1 MIFLIDSKSILDCRT
16 YSIIRPHQFDV
27 VAILEYYKQQL
38 QSAEFKEESKTILF
52 DKLRTLANVL
62 FNSNKSQILRL
73 LQVFAQ
79 NSTENKQIFQTF
91 QDSSCSQWFIEQL
104 YVDLVQI
111 IFQQYLINDQQFIGV
126 LLKKIM
132 NLYELNLQVQSGQYK
147 NPRSQEHYKSDMNKR
162 CQGKNEKIIQQDQ
175 FIEQFKV
182 QIEDCIREN
191 NQKQVLNDAQYETQY
206 AEKNTHPPKTTQ
218 KKQSKQ
224 QQGKQKK
231 ENFNQET
238 NLFQSNPACS
248 QQQGQGS
255 SGLEIQKQQ
264 DQINDLICNII
275 SKKSIDSE
283 NLTEEYPKQKEQSK
297 NQDMSSIQED
307 IKKKEEKNQ
316 VKIDVKKEIQD
327 QKNNQ
332 DINSMQNYQLP
343 ENEQENIVLQ
353 KYTTLEGVYEL
364 LEDQYSFD
372 SWWPVFKAQ
381 CSQCKNKDE
390 FFKVLQQKA
399 PILMEKWSK
408 TTEKSD
414 REIIER
420 FEEIDFEKQDYEQQ
434 NDCLIIR
441 EQDINNTVEKPQ
453 SLEINKNICTDIV
466 NQQQENIDKSKNNQQ
481 IQSQGNQTESNHIQ
495 GSQQFINQEFIQENR
510 FSQDFSDGGL
520 FNLNQQ
526 QNFENQ
532 NFSDLFVLSPS
543 KKSSANYC
551 SDEENFLLNKGNEEE
566 NNSDLSQSDSVILD
580 EKQTKKSLIT
590 NLEQFYKSKL
600 VENQP
605 QHIFPE
611 LEYMGDTEKMVD
623 KLLSYLDFENLDIQ
637 IEDFLAQPPINPSK
651 NLQEFVLTT
660 YNIIKHITIHK
671 YSTIIE
677 VKQVDKEYLGSVIIC
692 QVNNN
697 NKEIKKYKGPCLDIV
712 NIITRL
718 IAIKKLNNKFFS
730 EGLESTSL
738 FQIVMSI
745 IKRLV
750 PGKGVFKEIT
760 ERYKKIKSPHD
771 RHLDKIV
778 LIKAQKSSPLVSTN
792 KQNYQSDKSENKKYD
807 LNKQSSAKRR
817 NYDKRGQR
825 DGQYQNRNTETNQ
838 VKNKRAKC
846 NQSQSQNQNESNPII
861 QQNYYN
867 YDEQDY
873 SFDQSPYPQNQ
884 QTQSQYQSYSQNQY
898 LQPSQYKKSPN
909 YQNQP
914 CQQGY
919 QGTSKNQQQDY
930 NFYQQSAQNQYAYNM
945 PYHPNHLQ
953 QFQYQGQYQ
962 YNNQN
967 DMHMQAYPYFLK
979 KSQTIQKGNYK
990 LEKHSRQ
997 QLQTQQSY
1005 SNNRQN
1011 NQYDQFHQNQQM
1023 MQSYE
1028 GYAKQNQRRYDYQQ
1042 QSASQSPAYQNQG
1055 HFNQDNQYLNQPSF
1069 YQMQSQNN
1077 QRPID
1082 CQIIQKMVTKLMG
1095 DRMH

>member
-38 QSAEFKEESKTILF
+38 QSAEFKEESKPILF
-52 DKLRTLANVL
+52 DKLKTLANVL

-73 LQVFAQ
+73 LQVFTQ
-79 NSTENKQIFQTF
+79 NSSENQQLFQTF
-91 QDSSCSQWFIEQL
+91 QTSTCSQWFIEQL
-104 YVDLVQI
+104 YIDLVLI
-111 IFQQYLINDQQFIGV
+111 IFQQYLLNDQQFIGV

-147 NPRSQEHYKSDMNKR
+147 SPRFQEHHQSNMNKR
-162 CQGKNEKIIQQDQ
+162 TQGKNGKDQIID
-175 FIEQFKV
+175 QFKV
-182 QIEDCIREN
+182 QIDDCIREN
-191 NQKQVLNDAQYETQY
+191 NYMQVLNDVQYETQY
-206 AEKNTHPPKTTQ
+206 VETNTHPTKTTQ
-218 KKQSKQ
+218 KKQSKKQ
-224 QQGKQKK
+224 NQGKQKK
-231 ENFNQET
+231 QNLNQEP
-238 NLFQSNPACS
+238 NLIQSNPACFN
-248 QQQGQGS
+248 QQGQGS

-264 DQINDLICNII
+264 NQINDLICNII

-283 NLTEEYPKQKEQSK
+283 NLTEEYPQQKEQK
-297 NQDMSSIQED
+297 KKQDTSLTQED
-307 IKKKEEKNQ
+307 PKKKEEINQ
-316 VKIDVKKEIQD
+316 VKNDVKKEIQD
-327 QKNNQ
+327 QNNNL
-332 DINSMQNYQLP
+332 DINTMQIYQLP
-343 ENEQENIVLQ
+343 ENEQENIVIQ
-353 KYTTLEGVYEL
+353 QYTTLEGVYEL

-372 SWWPVFKAQ
+372 IWWPVFKAQ
-381 CSQCKNKDE
+381 CVQCKNKDE

-408 TTEKSD
+408 TTENSD
-414 REIIER
+414 SEIIER
-420 FEEIDFEKQDYEQQ
+420 FEEIDLKKQDNEQQ
-434 NDCLIIR
+434 NDCLILK
-441 EQDINNTVEKPQ
+441 EQDRNNILEK
-453 SLEINKNICTDIV
+453 SANLENNNKNICTNIV
-466 NQQQENIDKSKNNQQ
+466 SQQHENIDKLKINQQ
-481 IQSQGNQTESNHIQ
+481 IQSQGNQTESNHLQ
-495 GSQQFINQEFIQENR
+495 SSQQFINQEFIQENR

-551 SDEENFLLNKGNEEE
+551 SDEENFVLNKGNEEE
-566 NNSDLSQSDSVILD
+566 NNSNLSQSDSVILD

-611 LEYMGDTEKMVD
+611 LEYMGDTQKMVE
-623 KLLSYLDFENLDIQ
+623 KLLSYLDLENLDIQ
-637 IEDFLAQPPINPSK
+637 IEDFLAQPPISPSK
-651 NLQEFVLTT
+651 NLQEFVLAT

-677 VKQVDKEYLGSVIIC
+677 VKQVEKEYLGSVIIC

-738 FQIVMSI
+738 FQSVMSI

-750 PGKGVFKEIT
+750 PGKGVFKEIK
-760 ERYKKIKSPHD
+760 EKYKKIKSPHD
-771 RHLDKIV
+771 KHLDKIV
-778 LIKAQKSSPLVSTN
+778 LIKAQKSIPLVSTN
-792 KQNYQSDKSENKKYD
+792 QQNSQPDKSENKKYD
-807 LNKQSSAKRR
+807 LNKQPAAKRR

-825 DGQYQNRNTETNQ
+825 DGQLQNRNTETNF
-838 VKNKRAKC
+838 VKNKKAKY
-846 NQSQSQNQNESNPII
+846 NQTQNQNESNTIF
-861 QQNYYN
+861 QQHQNNY
-867 YDEQDY
+867 EKQDY
-873 SFDQSPYPQNQ
+873 SFDQSPYSYNQ
-884 QTQSQYQSYSQNQY
+884 QNQSQYQSYLQNQY
-898 LQPSQYKKSPN
+898 QQPSLQKKSYN
-909 YQNQP
+909 YQNQL

-919 QGTSKNQQQDY
+919 QGTSKNQQQEY
-930 NFYQQSAQNQYAYNM
+930 NFYQQSAQNQYAYNT

-953 QFQYQGQYQ
+953 QFQYQAQYQ
-962 YNNQN
+962 YDNQN

-979 KSQTIQKGNYK
+979 KSQTMQKGNFK
-990 LEKHSRQ
+990 LEKQSRQ

-1005 SNNRQN
+1005 SHNRQS
-1011 NQYDQFHQNQQM
+1011 NQYEQFHQNQQM
-1023 MQSYE
+1023 TQSYE
-1028 GYAKQNQRRYDYQQ
+1028 GYAKQKQRRYDYQH
-1042 QSASQSPAYQNQG
+1042 QSASQSPVYQNQG
-1055 HFNQDNQYLNQPSF
+1055 QFNQENQYLNQPSY
-1069 YQMQSQNN
+1069 YQMQPQNN